1 MSALS
6 QSPTGVA
13 HCQAKSLFRQTPHD
27 VEFVIRAHTRDVGH
41 PIRQCKERRNRGDI
55 PNIVI
60 AKPVVGD
67 GTEIRFR
74 NAVRLVA
81 HLHREVE
88 HGSVARRDIRLA
100 VVDGDLVCYLR
111 VLRPNAQRGLNL
123 LKYKKIFSEI
133 AQNTNKNTNIVEGK
147 FGPCQGLAMKKPD
160 TDDGML
166 EVYEAGFKE
175 GRRISL
181 FDAIYHCCRHGLALP
196 DWAAKAFTDGYKK
209 IRDFEAASLDDAF
222 GNARAAT
229 APCRVFWKKPA
240 NPFVV
245 RISTIVVSANLESTF

>member
-1 MSALS
+1 
-6 QSPTGVA
+6 
-13 HCQAKSLFRQTPHD
+13 
-27 VEFVIRAHTRDVGH
+27 
-41 PIRQCKERRNRGDI
+41 
-55 PNIVI
+55 
-60 AKPVVGD
+60 
-67 GTEIRFR
+67 
-74 NAVRLVA
+74 
-81 HLHREVE
+81 
-88 HGSVARRDIRLA
+88 
-100 VVDGDLVCYLR
+100 
-111 VLRPNAQRGLNL
+111 
-123 LKYKKIFSEI
+123 
-133 AQNTNKNTNIVEGK
+133 
-147 FGPCQGLAMKKPD
+147 MKKPD